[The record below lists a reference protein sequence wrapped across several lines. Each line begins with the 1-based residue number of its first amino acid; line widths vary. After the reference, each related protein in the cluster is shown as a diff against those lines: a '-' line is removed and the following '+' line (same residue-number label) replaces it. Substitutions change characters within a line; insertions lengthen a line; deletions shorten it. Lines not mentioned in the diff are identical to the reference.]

1 MDTIVF
7 IAYKNSCFLVLG
19 SEIEIRKEGW
29 EGIGGEECSRDF
41 ANKHFGRFIGGA

>member
-19 SEIEIRKEGW
+19 SEIEIRKGGW
-29 EGIGGEECSRDF
+29 EGRGGKERSRDI
-41 ANKHFGRFIGGA
+41 ANKNLGRFMGGA